1 MNITHGRALKILSG
15 NDEMERGLKISSF
28 IQELTAV
35 EPSPPNIFFS
45 SREIIISGLTCPP
58 HCEHHT
64 DNTQQLLHHCFPSSH
79 NTDNTT
85 MLLYITT
92 TTMRPQK
99 KHSKA
104 RFKIS
109 LCYKLLAVT
118 GWQGM
123 ASVKGISYTIHLK
136 RNQQPIL
143 LNCNVWLTLKQ
154 HYFFL

>member
-35 EPSPPNIFFS
+35 EQSPPNIFFS

-64 DNTQQLLHHCFPSSH
+64 DNTQQLLLHCFSFFTQHRQHH
-79 NTDNTT
+79 NATVYNHNHNETSEEAFKSQVQDFIMLQITGSNWLARYGFSKGD
-85 MLLYITT
+85 LLYDTS
-92 TTMRPQK
+92 Q
-99 KHSKA
+99 
-104 RFKIS
+104 
-109 LCYKLLAVT
+109 
-118 GWQGM
+118 
-123 ASVKGISYTIHLK
+123 